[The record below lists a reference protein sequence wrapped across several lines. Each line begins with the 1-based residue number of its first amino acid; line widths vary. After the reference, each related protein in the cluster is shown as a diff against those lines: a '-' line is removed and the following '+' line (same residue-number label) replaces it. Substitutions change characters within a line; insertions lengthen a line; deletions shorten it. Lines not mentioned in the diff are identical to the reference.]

1 MELRVDRELE
11 DAAVALP
18 CDRAEK
24 GREEASRRA
33 LFGCS
38 CAEHLSACSIALPPW
53 GVWEQGEL
61 MQLALAGR
69 RRDL

>member
-1 MELRVDRELE
+1 MVSYKDNKKFHTDMELRVDRELE

-33 LFGCS
+33 LFMC
-38 CAEHLSACSIALPPW
+38 
-53 GVWEQGEL
+53 
-61 MQLALAGR
+61 
-69 RRDL
+69 